1 MGKGKQLRAGAM
13 KLVNLLVYSGCII
26 ANKSSDTKHH
36 AQGEDRTH
44 DLQITLSLDYETDA
58 LPTALPRHIVLTGE
72 NELLY
77 YITVATA
84 LQRYSAIT

>member
-1 MGKGKQLRAGAM
+1 
-13 KLVNLLVYSGCII
+13 
-26 ANKSSDTKHH
+26 
-36 AQGEDRTH
+36 
-44 DLQITLSLDYETDA
+44 
-58 LPTALPRHIVLTGE
+58 LTGE